1 MTRILDLARPSRRL
15 ALLLLVS
22 LCVGLAWVGAID
34 ERSAEYIDGSLLQ
47 AGVAFATARA
57 LNALISVMQSTTLSF
72 SLFAGVHVTL
82 GELLDPFNDLI
93 EQYSSMMQ
101 LAIGSLVI
109 QKILLDIVSDLGFK
123 IVLTASAVLLAIA
136 ILARSAG
143 WSGLLLKS
151 FVLLLFLRFALVVAV
166 LLNGVVDQLYIDDRT
181 RAELAVL
188 GSVST
193 DIELIDGAARQPN
206 AQPLAAPARRE
217 LESQRSRLQSQ
228 QHALRTDLAGEEAA
242 VVRAQSEL
250 QQVEAGLSLLARLN
264 PFNRS
269 PAQVRAL
276 AQLDAA
282 QERLD
287 GLRQAEQSIGQQIER
302 LQREMLSMAQAQQAP
317 SSESSLRDRVARLG
331 EPETYRQLQQKLE
344 SLAMNIVTVMALFC
358 LKTLILPL
366 LFLYGLSRGAK
377 WIWRLDMRL
386 DREANSERV
395 PLRPR
400 T

>member
-1 MTRILDLARPSRRL
+1 MTRILDLTRPGRRS
-15 ALLLLVS
+15 ALLLTVG

-34 ERSAEYIDGSLLQ
+34 ERSTEYVDGSLLQ
-47 AGVAFATARA
+47 AGLAFATARG

-93 EQYSSMMQ
+93 EQYSTMMQ

-109 QKILLDIVSDLGFK
+109 QKILLDIVSNLGFK
-123 IVLTASAVLLAIA
+123 ILLTASAALLTIA
-136 ILARSAG
+136 ILARSAS
-143 WSGLLLKS
+143 WASLSLKG

-166 LLNGVVDQLYIDDRT
+166 LLNGAVDHLYIDDRT

-193 DIELIDGAARQPN
+193 DIELLEGAARQPDVVP
-206 AQPLAAPARRE
+206 QAAPARRE

-228 QHALRTDLAGEEAA
+228 HHALRTDLASEEAA
-242 VVRAQSEL
+242 VARAHSEL
-250 QQVEAGLSLLARLN
+250 EQVEAGLSLLARLN
-264 PFNRS
+264 QFKRS
-269 PAQVRAL
+269 PAHAEAL
-276 AQLDAA
+276 AQLSAA
-282 QERLD
+282 EERLD
-287 GLRQAEQSIGQQIER
+287 GLRQAEQSIGQQVER
-302 LQREMLSMAQAQQAP
+302 LQREMLSMTQMQQVP
-317 SSESSLRDRVARLG
+317 SSESSLRERVARLG

-377 WIWRLDMRL
+377 WIWRLDLRL
-386 DREANSERV
+386 DSELESARL
-395 PLRPR
+395 PPR
-400 T
+400 QET